1 MSERVFIVEAKRT
14 AIGKLG
20 GTLRDTTPVDLAA
33 ELFRGL
39 LWKTKLPPDL
49 IDQVHLGCCT
59 HCQAKEAVAPV
70 IARQA
75 LLKAGM
81 PVSVVSSTVDRA
93 CTSGTWAV
101 KVGFD
106 AIRLGEAGLVI
117 AGGTEVMSRTPHLA
131 RGLRQGVRL
140 GAVTLEDPLYPL
152 AYADYEPIAREVGQ
166 VAVQYG
172 ITRQLQ
178 DEWALRSQQYYQ
190 AAKAAGKWSQEIL
203 PIEVAGKKSP
213 VIFEQ
218 DEFPKP
224 DTTLESLAKLPTVF
238 DSPTVTAGNAPG
250 LNDGAAA
257 LVLAGETKIG
267 ELGLT
272 PLAEILGFHFAGD
285 EPKYMGRVP
294 GAAIQGLL
302 RQTDLNIADL
312 TCVEINEAFAAV
324 PLLSSLILADGDTKK
339 FGRIQEIV
347 NVNGGSV
354 AMGHPVG
361 ATGARIIVTLLH
373 ELRRRGGGYGAASLC
388 GGLAQGDAVLIRV

>member
-20 GTLRDTTPVDLAA
+20 GALRDVTPVDLAA

-39 LWKTKLPPDL
+39 LWKAKLPPTA

-59 HCQAKEAVAPV
+59 HCQAKEGVAPV

-81 PVSVVSSTVDRA
+81 PFSVVSSTVDRA

-140 GAVTLEDPLYPL
+140 GAIPLEDPLYPL

-166 VAVQYG
+166 VAVKYG
-172 ITRQLQ
+172 VTRQMQ

-190 AAKAAGKWSQEIL
+190 AAKAAGKWVQEIL
-203 PIEVAGKKSP
+203 PVDVPGKKAP
-213 VIFEQ
+213 IIFEQ

-224 DTTLESLAKLPTVF
+224 DTSLDSLAKLATVF
-238 DSPTVTAGNAPG
+238 GSPTVTAGNAPG

-257 LVLAGETKIG
+257 LILAGEARMN
-267 ELGLT
+267 ELGLE

-302 RQTDLNIADL
+302 TKARLTVDDLS
-312 TCVEINEAFAAV
+312 CMEINEAFAAV
-324 PLLSSLILADGDTKK
+324 PLLSGLILAGDDPAKL
-339 FGRIQEIV
+339 GRVREKI

-388 GGLAQGDAVLIRV
+388 GGLAQGDAVLIKV